1 MVALAVVATIH
12 TAAIVAFSLFLALI
26 ISSVVAFESADTVL
40 HYTLWFAGAVALRAA
55 SVVALDTVAHRGG
68 AMVKSEL
75 RRLSLHALERLGPSY
90 MERRSSSQVTTLLAK
105 GIDALDVYFG
115 RYLPQLFLTA
125 IQMPLILLVLW
136 IADFPTGL
144 AVTLALPVIPV
155 FMVLIGWATQSV
167 QKRQW
172 DGMQA
177 LAKGFLDVVEGLPT
191 LKIFGRQWRQVH
203 HIRQVTGEFRR
214 RTMAVLRVSFL
225 SSFTLELA
233 ASLSVAIVA
242 VSVGIRLIDG
252 SLPLWLGLFVLVLI
266 PELYLPLRQ
275 VGAQYHQAA
284 DGLAASEELFAILEA
299 APHTPAVAP
308 GTTLKRRFLGE
319 VALRGVQALRD
330 HQPVHQPVSFQ
341 IVPGEIVALQGPS
354 GAGKSSLF
362 SALLGFTPYRGEIV
376 VDGHVVA
383 PGELRDL
390 ISWVPQS
397 PQLFSATI
405 AANVSLG
412 DGEPVRAEV
421 KGAMRQAGL
430 DGLDPELVLGVHGD
444 GLSGGQAQRLALAR
458 AYYRMRRHSAQLLLL
473 DEVTSALDPESEEVV
488 WSGIEKLAQ
497 AGAMVVVIS
506 HRENQS
512 TRVHRTV
519 RVHPSTP
526 VRVAS

>member
-252 SLPLWLGLFVLVLI
+252 SLPLWLGLFVLLLI

-299 APHTPAVAP
+299 EPETAAITPP
-308 GTTLKRRFLGE
+308 TTLWRPVRE
-319 VALRGVQALRD
+319 VALKEVTALRNR
-330 HQPVHQPVSFQ
+330 QPIHRPVSFR

-362 SALLGFTPYRGEIV
+362 SALLGFTPYRGEIT
-376 VDGHVVA
+376 VDGHVVG
-383 PGELRDL
+383 PGALRDL

-473 DEVTSALDPESEEVV
+473 DEVTSALDPESEKVV